1 MMLMFDLLLAPA
13 LLWVAHGAM
22 SRRNLFQAVVLFI
35 AFGLLLSLAWVRLRV
50 PDVAMAEAAVSA
62 GLTGVLLLD
71 ALGRLAAPR
80 GKRRKHHDTSPR

>member
-1 MMLMFDLLLAPA
+1 MMLLFDLLLAPA
-13 LLWVAHGAM
+13 LLWVAQGAM

-62 GLTGVLLLD
+62 GITGVLMLD
-71 ALGRLAAPR
+71 ALGRLGGKHPR
-80 GKRRKHHDTSPR
+80 GRRR